1 MNIDLMTFAEI
12 GGVFVGFAA
21 LISFSSK
28 KSVEETWLLINTTI
42 GGLFVMGTTLLYV
55 LPLSYGLTEGQ
66 AVRFASVIWLVL
78 YLPSQIM
85 TFRAFG
91 QEGARADYERS
102 PWYYRIVTFV
112 GDGVILVALLL
123 IAIDAVEQYST
134 GLYVT
139 CVSIVLLQAA
149 MGLLRLLMIRLRDSE
164 A

>member
-1 MNIDLMTFAEI
+1 MDIMTFAEI

-42 GGLFVMGTTLLYV
+42 GGLFVMGTTLLYI
-55 LPLSYGLTEGQ
+55 LPLSYGVSELQ
-66 AVRFASVIWLVL
+66 AVRFASIVWLVL

-102 PWYYRIVTFV
+102 PWYYRIVIFA
-112 GDGVILVALLL
+112 GDAVIVIALLA
-123 IAIDAVEQYST
+123 IAAGAVERYSI

-149 MGLLRLLMIRLRDSE
+149 LGLLRLLTVRLRAGSS
-164 A
+164 